1 MTELRPDGIHAVQG
15 RRTAHQRRT
24 RPITEPILPGFP
36 DLGQNSFSEHSAR
49 EGVPRL
55 PGLTDKHDIK
65 ITVLMTGQAARRQP
79 RSPRRSS
86 AAVTRQTRT
95 AAAGNA
101 CTSYPVPKKP
111 SGSPDS
117 VRTIQ
122 DVTSTRPAGYN
133 NYRIRPGVNTL
144 EILQE
149 PGCTYHTGDLSAGGP
164 FLQRING
171 QPFATVPYKVHLN
184 DITSPGFPGCSP
196 AGYQQQLLDEFN
208 QVYPEGREPAPFDGH
223 QPA

>member
-1 MTELRPDGIHAVQG
+1 
-15 RRTAHQRRT
+15 
-24 RPITEPILPGFP
+24 
-36 DLGQNSFSEHSAR
+36 
-49 EGVPRL
+49 
-55 PGLTDKHDIK
+55 
-65 ITVLMTGQAARRQP
+65 
-79 RSPRRSS
+79 
-86 AAVTRQTRT
+86 
-95 AAAGNA
+95 
-101 CTSYPVPKKP
+101 
-111 SGSPDS
+111 
-117 VRTIQ
+117 
-122 DVTSTRPAGYN
+122 
-133 NYRIRPGVNTL
+133 VNTL

-184 DITSPGFPGCSP
+184 DITSPGFPSCSP